1 MQIHL
6 TSIRFYAYHGCLP
19 EETKIGGHY
28 TVDLTIET
36 DFSEAAMTDDLSKTV
51 DYCDVFEI
59 VKIEMS
65 IPSKLIEHVGKRIAD
80 SLLKTIPRIDS
91 VKVCVTKIAPPMN
104 GDVASVSI
112 TIVEKR
118 LKS

>member
-6 TSIRFYAYHGCLP
+6 TSIRLYAYHGCLP

-28 TVDLTIET
+28 TVDLTIDT
-36 DFSEAAMTDDLSKTV
+36 DFSEAAKTDDLSKTV

-59 VKIEMS
+59 VKKEMS

-80 SLLKTIPRIDS
+80 SLLKTIPRIDA

-112 TIVEKR
+112 TIEEKR

>member
-6 TSIRFYAYHGCLP
+6 TSIRLYAYHGCLP

-28 TVDLTIET
+28 SVDLTIET
-36 DFSEAAMTDDLSKTV
+36 DFSEAAKTDDLSKTV

-80 SLLKTIPRIDS
+80 SLLKTIPRIDA

-112 TIVEKR
+112 TIEEKR